1 MPQSRTAWS
10 LLIGV
15 VLLVM
20 LLVIGVVPR
29 LRQNAELVAA
39 STAPDAGVV
48 SVSVVAPGRADGPTD
63 LVLPSNIQAIEE
75 TAIYAR
81 TNGYVRERYVDIGD
95 RVAAGKVLAQIDTPE
110 LDQELSQSRAALAQ
124 TRWGRAKAQASL
136 TQARATLQQARA
148 GLDQSKANEGFA
160 GVTSERFARLESAE
174 LIARQDADE
183 KRTAFAAPR
192 ATTAAAQANVE
203 AMQANVG
210 ALEASVGAARA
221 NVAASEANV
230 QRLTAL
236 QSFQRLEAPFAG
248 IITVRG
254 TDRGALI
261 TSGSGS
267 SASPP
272 LFRIARIDTL
282 RIFVNVPQTFV
293 RSITPGQEAKVL
305 VPEYPQR
312 TFVGTIASTAGALDP
327 TSRTLLT
334 EVRLRNDDRALMP
347 GMYAQ
352 VKFSVPPSD
361 EVWVV
366 PATAIITRSAGSQV
380 VAVHG
385 DGTVKYLGVQL
396 GRDLGQSVEIVSGLS
411 GQERLVVSPPDGLK
425 DGVRG
430 ALEKPK
436 AAEAAKKE

>member
-1 MPQSRTAWS
+1 MPKSRTTWS

-15 VLLVM
+15 ALLVA

-29 LRQNAELVAA
+29 LRQSAELVAA
-39 STAPDAGVV
+39 ATAPAAGLVP
-48 SVSVVAPGRADGPTD
+48 VSVVPPRRADGPID

-81 TNGYVRERYVDIGD
+81 TSGYVRERYVDIGE

-110 LDQELSQSRAALAQ
+110 LDQELSQARAALAQ
-124 TRWGRAKAQASL
+124 TRSGLAQAQASF
-136 TQARATLQQARA
+136 TQAQANLQHARA
-148 GLDQSKANEGFA
+148 SLDQSKANEGFA
-160 GVTSERFARLESAE
+160 SATSDRFSRLEQAE
-174 LIARQDADE
+174 LIAHQDADQ
-183 KRTAFAAPR
+183 KRTAFAAAR

-293 RSITPGQEAKVL
+293 RAITPGQEAKVL
-305 VPEYPQR
+305 VPEFPQR

-361 EVWVV
+361 DVWVV
-366 PATAIITRSAGSQV
+366 PATAIVTRAAGSQV

-425 DGVRG
+425 DGVRV

>member
-1 MPQSRTAWS
+1 MPESKTGWGA
-10 LLIGV
+10 LIGV
-15 VLLVM
+15 TLLVA
-20 LLVIGVVPR
+20 LLVIGIVPR
-29 LRQNAELVAA
+29 LRDQSERVAA
-39 STAPDAGVV
+39 ATAPDAGLVTV
-48 SVSVVAPGRADGPTD
+48 SVATPRRADGPSD
-63 LVLPSNIQAIEE
+63 LLLPSNIQAIEE
-75 TAIYAR
+75 AALYAR
-81 TNGYVRERYVDIGD
+81 TSGYVRERYVDIGD
-95 RVAAGKVLAQIDTPE
+95 RVTAGKVLAQIDTPE
-110 LDQELSQSRAALAQ
+110 LDQELSQARAALAQ
-124 TRWGRAKAQASL
+124 TRSALAQAQASF
-136 TQARATLQQARA
+136 TQAQANLQQARA
-148 GLDQSKANEGFA
+148 SLEQSKANEGFA
-160 GVTSERFARLESAE
+160 SATSDRFSRLEQAE
-174 LIARQDADE
+174 LIAHQDADE
-183 KRTAFAAPR
+183 KRTAFAAAR

-293 RSITPGQEAKVL
+293 RAITPGQEAKVL
-305 VPEYPQR
+305 VPEFPQR

-361 EVWVV
+361 DVWGV
-366 PATAIITRSAGSQV
+366 PATAIVTRAAGSQV

-425 DGVRG
+425 DGVRV

>member
-1 MPQSRTAWS
+1 MPESKTGWGA
-10 LLIGV
+10 LIGV
-15 VLLVM
+15 TLLVA
-20 LLVIGVVPR
+20 LLVIGIVPR
-29 LRQNAELVAA
+29 LRDQSERVAA
-39 STAPDAGVV
+39 ATAPDAGLV
-48 SVSVVAPGRADGPTD
+48 SVSVVTPRRADGPSD
-63 LVLPSNIQAIEE
+63 LLLPSNIQAIEE

-81 TNGYVRERYVDIGD
+81 TSGYVRERYVDIGD

-110 LDQELSQSRAALAQ
+110 LDQELSQARAALAQ
-124 TRWGRAKAQASL
+124 TRSGLAQAQASF
-136 TQARATLQQARA
+136 TQAQANLQQARA
-148 GLDQSKANEGFA
+148 SLEQSKANEGFA
-160 GVTSERFARLESAE
+160 SATSDRFSRLEQAE
-174 LIARQDADE
+174 LIAHQDADE
-183 KRTAFAAPR
+183 KRTAFAAAR

-254 TDRGALI
+254 IDRGALI

-293 RSITPGQEAKVL
+293 RAITPGQEAKVL
-305 VPEYPQR
+305 VPEFPQR

-361 EVWVV
+361 DVWVV
-366 PATAIITRSAGSQV
+366 PATAIVTRAAGSQV
-380 VAVHG
+380 VAVRG

-425 DGVRG
+425 DGVRV